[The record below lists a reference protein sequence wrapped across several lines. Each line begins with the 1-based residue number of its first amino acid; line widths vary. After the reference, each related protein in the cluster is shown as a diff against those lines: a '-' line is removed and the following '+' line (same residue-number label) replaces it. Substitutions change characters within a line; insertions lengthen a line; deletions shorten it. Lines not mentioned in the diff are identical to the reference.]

1 VAPDFRTRFPRDCC
15 LHARVW
21 DNSNQVLQ
29 VPRDRVTEV
38 HKAGRK
44 KKTKKAREI
53 QPPSPDTHGLTG
65 VDKKKRYKAGQKRKG
80 MKKGLYNRL
89 AAARQI

>member
-1 VAPDFRTRFPRDCC
+1 M
-15 LHARVW
+15 
-21 DNSNQVLQ
+21 
-29 VPRDRVTEV
+29 

-53 QPPSPDTHGLTG
+53 QPASPDKHGLTG
-65 VDKKKRYKAGQKRKG
+65 VRKKKNYTAGQKKQRKG